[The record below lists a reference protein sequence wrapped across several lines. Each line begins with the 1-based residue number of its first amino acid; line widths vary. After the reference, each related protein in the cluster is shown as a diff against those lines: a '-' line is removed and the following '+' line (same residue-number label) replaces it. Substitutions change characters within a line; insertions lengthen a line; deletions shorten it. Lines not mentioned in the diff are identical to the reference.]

1 MATFIIKSYHSVS
14 IDKYNEGELDTV
26 NWYDLSSEIDA
37 ENYKQAIEKYFD
49 KTLFYELN
57 FDNVNIIENVL
68 KYNVLVDAEN
78 SEASESQIENWK
90 NDEITLYNNHINLY
104 VYELNEIELKF

>member
-14 IDKYNEGELDTV
+14 IDNYNEGELETV
-26 NWYDLSSEIDA
+26 NNYNLSTEIDA
-37 ENYKQAIEKYFD
+37 ENYKQAIEKYFAE
-49 KTLFYELN
+49 TLYYELD
-57 FDNVNIIENVL
+57 FDAVDVVENML
-68 KYNVLVDAEN
+68 IYDVLVDAEN